1 VSPVAACVRRLTQR
15 CQDGAK
21 EDKMTFNQREKRKR
35 ERGQATSGRN
45 FVEEEKRVQRSF
57 GQGGFD

>member
-1 VSPVAACVRRLTQR
+1 MRRLTQR